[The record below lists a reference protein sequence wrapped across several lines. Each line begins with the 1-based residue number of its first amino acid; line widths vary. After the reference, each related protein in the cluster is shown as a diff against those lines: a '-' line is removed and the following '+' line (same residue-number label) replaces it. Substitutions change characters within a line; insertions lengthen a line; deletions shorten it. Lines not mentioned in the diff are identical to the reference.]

1 MLLEVAVDTVPDAIA
16 AASAGAH
23 RIELCADL
31 AEGGT
36 TPSAGAM
43 RAAVARV
50 DVPVFVMIRP
60 RGGDFLYNAVEIDV
74 MLRDIELAKQCGIHG
89 IVSGA
94 LQPNGTIDE
103 EGTEALIEAAA
114 PLPFTFHRAFDQS
127 RNLTEA
133 LDTCLGLGVTR
144 ILTSGGRATALEG
157 AEVLA
162 ELGRRTGGRLT
173 LVAGGGVRAPHI
185 AALATRSGVRE
196 LHLGPRREATSQMK
210 ASGAVGTWRAW
221 QGLAVDEVAA
231 AVAAAGALDGPRT
244 R

>member
-1 MLLEVAVDTVPDAIA
+1 VLIEVAVDTVPDAILA
-16 AASAGAH
+16 AASGAG
-23 RIELCADL
+23 RIELCANL

-50 DVPVFVMIRP
+50 EVPVFVMVRP

-74 MLRDIELAKQCGIHG
+74 MLRDIELAKQCGVHG

-114 PLPFTFHRAFDQS
+114 PLPFTFHRAFDQA
-127 RNLTEA
+127 RNLNEA

-144 ILTSGGRATALEG
+144 VLTSGGRATAMEG
-157 AEVLA
+157 AGVLR
-162 ELGRRTGGRLT
+162 ELVRRTGGRLT
-173 LVAGGGVRAPHI
+173 VLAGGGVRAGHI
-185 AALATRSGVRE
+185 PTLVAQAGVHE
-196 LHLGPRREATSQMK
+196 LHLGPRQAMASQMK
-210 ASGAVGTWRAW
+210 SAGSVGAWREW
-221 QGLAVDEVAA
+221 QGLNAEEVTA
-231 AVAAAGALDGPRT
+231 AVLEARSDSRP
-244 R
+244 